1 MIRQLR
7 DFGVNAIGVRKG
19 AGSVAG
25 GLRWLQERAE
35 IAIDPARCPQAAR
48 EFSAY
53 AYPVGAG
60 GAFLAEFPDRDNH
73 TIDAVRYAMEEVAL
87 GRGAHTIARQ
97 RDAPRGRSWNR

>member
-1 MIRQLR
+1 MPAR
-7 DFGVNAIGVRKG
+7 FNVR
-19 AGSVAG
+19 AA
-25 GLRWLQERAE
+25 
-35 IAIDPARCPQAAR
+35 DPAAVSVLQQELGLPRFIATTLAARGVTTPQAAR